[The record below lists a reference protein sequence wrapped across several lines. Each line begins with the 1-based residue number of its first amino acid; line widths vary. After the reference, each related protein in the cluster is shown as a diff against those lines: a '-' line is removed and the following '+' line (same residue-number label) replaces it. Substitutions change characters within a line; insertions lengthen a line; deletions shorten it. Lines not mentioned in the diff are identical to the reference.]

1 MSKSVALIVAA
12 GRGHR
17 FGGEMPKQYTQLD
30 GAPVLRHTVMAFLSQ
45 PKIDHVRVVIHPDDM
60 GLYEAATEGLGL
72 KTPIFGG
79 EERQDSV
86 RLGLQQIADDAPD
99 FVLIHDGARPYI
111 SADVISRVLD
121 ALGSAAGAIPTLP
134 LTDTIKR
141 VIDGKIVAT
150 EDRFELWRAQTPQ
163 GFRYSDILN
172 AHLKLTGQSLTD
184 DAAICEAV
192 GLTVVRVD
200 GDDKNVKITTLSD
213 IQASDNGE
221 IFKETRSGIGFDVH
235 RFADGDHVV
244 LCGVKIAHTHSLEG
258 HSDADVALHALT
270 DALLGA
276 VGEDDIGHFFPP
288 SDEQWRGVASDQFV
302 SHAVKLIDSKGGRIV
317 NVDITMMCESPKVGP
332 YRLLMRERVAT
343 ILKISPSRVNV
354 KATTTEKLGFTGR
367 GEGIAAQAIANVEIK
382 SND

>member
-1 MSKSVALIVAA
+1 VSKSVALIVAA

-60 GLYEAATEGLGL
+60 DLYEAATEGLGL

-317 NVDITMMCESPKVGP
+317 NVDITMMCEAPKVGP

>member
-60 GLYEAATEGLGL
+60 DLYEAATEGLGL

-163 GFRYSDILN
+163 GFRYSDIMN

-317 NVDITMMCESPKVGP
+317 NVDITMMCEAPKVGP

>member
-60 GLYEAATEGLGL
+60 DLYEAATEGLGL

-141 VIDGKIVAT
+141 VIDGEIVAT

-317 NVDITMMCESPKVGP
+317 NVDITMMCEAPKVGP

>member
-60 GLYEAATEGLGL
+60 DLYEAATEGLGL

-200 GDDKNVKITTLSD
+200 GDDTNVKITTLSD

-317 NVDITMMCESPKVGP
+317 NVDITMMCEAPKVGP

>member
-60 GLYEAATEGLGL
+60 DLYEAATEGLGL

-192 GLTVVRVD
+192 GLSVVRVD
-200 GDDKNVKITTLSD
+200 GDDTNVKITTLSD

-317 NVDITMMCESPKVGP
+317 NVDITMMCEAPKVGP

>member
-60 GLYEAATEGLGL
+60 DLYEAATEGLGL

>member
-1 MSKSVALIVAA
+1 VSKSVALIVAA

-30 GAPVLRHTVMAFLSQ
+30 GAPLLRHTVMAFLSQ
-45 PKIDHVRVVIHPDDM
+45 PKIDHVRVVIHPDDT

-317 NVDITMMCESPKVGP
+317 NVDITMMCEAPKVGP

>member
-1 MSKSVALIVAA
+1 VSKSVALIVAA

-60 GLYEAATEGLGL
+60 DLYEAATEGLGL

-192 GLTVVRVD
+192 GLNVVRVD
-200 GDDKNVKITTLSD
+200 GDDTNVKITTLSD

-317 NVDITMMCESPKVGP
+317 NVDITMMCEAPKVGP

>member
-1 MSKSVALIVAA
+1 VSKSVALIVAA

-317 NVDITMMCESPKVGP
+317 NVDITMMCEAPKVGP

>member
-30 GAPVLRHTVMAFLSQ
+30 GAPLLRHTVMAFLSQ
-45 PKIDHVRVVIHPDDM
+45 PKIDHVRVVIHPDDV
-60 GLYEAATEGLGL
+60 GLYEAATDDLGL

-79 EERQDSV
+79 KERQDSV

-317 NVDITMMCESPKVGP
+317 NVDITMMCEAPKVGP

>member
-1 MSKSVALIVAA
+1 MSKSIALIVAA

-17 FGGEMPKQYTQLD
+17 FGGEMPKQYTQLY
-30 GAPVLRHTVMAFLSQ
+30 GAPVLRHTVMAFLCQ
-45 PKIDHVRVVIHPDDM
+45 QKIDHVRVVIHPDDM

-72 KTPIFGG
+72 KAPIFGG

-121 ALGSAAGAIPTLP
+121 ALGFATGAIPTLP

-317 NVDITMMCESPKVGP
+317 NVDITMMCEAPKVGP

>member
-60 GLYEAATEGLGL
+60 DLYEAATEGLGL

-172 AHLKLTGQSLTD
+172 AHLELTGQSLTD

-192 GLTVVRVD
+192 GLTVVRVE

-317 NVDITMMCESPKVGP
+317 NVDITMMCEAPKVGP

-343 ILKISPSRVNV
+343 FLKISPSRVNV

>member
-60 GLYEAATEGLGL
+60 GLYEAATEDLGL

-79 EERQDSV
+79 KERQDSV

-111 SADVISRVLD
+111 SADVITRVLD

-317 NVDITMMCESPKVGP
+317 NVDITMMCEAPKVGP

>member
-200 GDDKNVKITTLSD
+200 GDDTNVKITTLSD

-317 NVDITMMCESPKVGP
+317 NVDITMMCEAPKVGP

>member
-30 GAPVLRHTVMAFLSQ
+30 GAPLLRHTVMAFLSQ

-60 GLYEAATEGLGL
+60 GLYQAATEGLGL

-192 GLTVVRVD
+192 GLNVVRVD
-200 GDDKNVKITTLSD
+200 GDDTNVKITTLSD

-317 NVDITMMCESPKVGP
+317 NVDITLMCEAPKVGP

>member
-60 GLYEAATEGLGL
+60 DLYEAATEGLGL

-317 NVDITMMCESPKVGP
+317 NVDITLMCEAPKVGP